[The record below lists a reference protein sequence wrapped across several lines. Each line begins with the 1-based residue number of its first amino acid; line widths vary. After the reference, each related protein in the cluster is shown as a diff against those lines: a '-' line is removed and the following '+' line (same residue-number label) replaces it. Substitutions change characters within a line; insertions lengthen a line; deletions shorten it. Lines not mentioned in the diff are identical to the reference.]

1 MGFNDVK
8 AFNIA
13 MLGKQ
18 GWRLTT
24 NPESLCARVMNGK
37 YFPQGEFLAT
47 KNKKN
52 SSQTWRAILAGRKAL
67 DVGLIK

>member
-1 MGFNDVK
+1 
-8 AFNIA
+8 
-13 MLGKQ
+13 
-18 GWRLTT
+18 
-24 NPESLCARVMNGK
+24 MNGK
-37 YFPQGEFLAT
+37 YFPQGEFLAA